1 MRVSEN
7 KVSLGNNRP
16 YAKIPNSII
25 YKHFLDT
32 NHAIDSS
39 NFGII
44 FLANDSFIKIAESIF
59 IHELSPCLNGTVFD
73 PSSYYR
79 LNVIF
84 VFVRSVYML
93 ASI

>member
-16 YAKIPNSII
+16 YAKIPNSNI

-39 NFGII
+39 NFSII
-44 FLANDSFIKIAESIF
+44 FSANDASIKIAESIL
-59 IHELSPCLNGTVFD
+59 INYLILIILID
-73 PSSYYR
+73 
-79 LNVIF
+79 
-84 VFVRSVYML
+84 
-93 ASI
+93 